1 MVKDAT
7 EKEQIYDL
15 IIVGAGPA
23 GLAASIYASR
33 FSLKNLVLGTALGG
47 TLSEIFIIEN
57 YPGIKSTSGIDM
69 AKIFQEQVKALG
81 SEIKLE
87 KVQEIE
93 PLESGFKIV
102 SSRDTYKTKAVI
114 LALGKTFC
122 RLNIPGER
130 EFLGKGISY
139 CATCDSAFFHN
150 KVVAVVGGGNAAA
163 QAALLLSQRC
173 SKVYIIYRKEKM
185 RAHNILI
192 DQIKSNPKIKRI
204 KSTNLLEIQRKE
216 RVKKIILDKKYNG
229 SNELIL
235 DGVFIEI
242 GAKPPSRLTQEI
254 GIKLDKEAFII
265 INGKGQ
271 TNIKGIFAA
280 GDITTGSNKI
290 SQIVTATSEGAI
302 AAIGVYEYLKNV

>member
-1 MVKDAT
+1 MAKSAA
-7 EKEQIYDL
+7 EKENFYDV

-33 FSLKNLVLGTALGG
+33 FNLKNLVLGNALGG

-57 YPGIKSTSGIDM
+57 YPGIKSTSGMDM
-69 AKIFQEQVKALG
+69 AQIFQEQVKALG

-93 PLESGFKIV
+93 PLENGFKII
-102 SSRDTYKTKAVI
+102 SDKNIYKSQAVI

-122 RLNIPGER
+122 RLNIPGEK

-150 KVVAVVGGGNAAA
+150 KIVAVVGGGNAAA
-163 QAALLLSQRC
+163 QAALLLSQRS

-185 RAHNILI
+185 RAQDILI
-192 DQIKSNPKIKRI
+192 DRIKSNPKIKRI

-216 RVKKIILDKKYNG
+216 KVKKIILDRKYNG

-242 GAKPPSRLTQEI
+242 GAKPPSRLTQKI
-254 GIKLDKEAFII
+254 GIKIDKEGFIV

-280 GDITTGSNKI
+280 GDVTTGSDKI

-302 AAIGVYEYLKNV
+302 AAISVYEYLKNV

>member
-1 MVKDAT
+1 MAKNAA
-7 EKEQIYDL
+7 EKKQIYDL
-15 IIVGAGPA
+15 IVVGAGPA
-23 GLAASIYASR
+23 GLSASIYASR
-33 FSLKNLVLGTALGG
+33 FNLKNLVLGTALGG

-57 YPGIKSTSGIDM
+57 YPGIKSISGMDM
-69 AKIFQEQVKALG
+69 VKIFQEQVKTLG

-93 PLESGFKIV
+93 LLENGFKII
-102 SSRDTYKTKAVI
+102 SAKNIYKARAVI

-122 RLNIPGER
+122 RLNIPGEK

-150 KVVAVVGGGNAAA
+150 KIVAVIGGGNAAA

-185 RAHNILI
+185 RAQNIF
-192 DQIKSNPKIKRI
+192 

-216 RVKKIILDKKYNG
+216 KVKKIILDKKYNG

-242 GAKPPSRLTQEI
+242 GAKPPSRLTQKI
-254 GIKLDKEAFII
+254 GIKVDKEGFII

-271 TNIKGIFAA
+271 TNVKGIFAA

-290 SQIVTATSEGAI
+290 AQIVTATSEGAI
-302 AAIGVYEYLKNV
+302 SAISAYEYIKGFK

>member
-69 AKIFQEQVKALG
+69 AKIFQEQVKTLG

-102 SSRDTYKTKAVI
+102 SSRNIYKTKAVI

>member
-1 MVKDAT
+1 MAKSAV
-7 EKEQIYDL
+7 EKENFYDV

-33 FSLKNLVLGTALGG
+33 FNLKNLVLGNALGG

-57 YPGIKSTSGIDM
+57 YPGIKSTSGMDM
-69 AKIFQEQVKALG
+69 AQIFQEQVKALG
-81 SEIKLE
+81 PEIKLE

-93 PLESGFKIV
+93 PLENGFKVI
-102 SSRDTYKTKAVI
+102 SDKNIYKSQAVI

-122 RLNIPGER
+122 RLNIPGEKK
-130 EFLGKGISY
+130 FLGKGISY

-150 KVVAVVGGGNAAA
+150 KIVAVVGGGNAAA
-163 QAALLLSQRC
+163 QAALLLSQRS

-185 RAHNILI
+185 RAQDILI
-192 DQIKSNPKIKRI
+192 DRIKSNPKIKRI

-216 RVKKIILDKKYNG
+216 KVKKIILDRKYNG

-242 GAKPPSRLTQEI
+242 GAKPPSRLTQKI
-254 GIKLDKEAFII
+254 GIKIDKEGFIV

-280 GDITTGSNKI
+280 GDVTTGSDKI

-302 AAIGVYEYLKNV
+302 AAISVYEYLKNV